1 MPNETDVPFP
11 DAQNVGKVY
20 LHLAEIYGINVGEYS
35 MHLAHMGLRGMELFC
50 FSGAHFQWMVIF
62 VGLGPGGLGFES
74 GCP

>member
-50 FSGAHFQWMVIF
+50 FSGAHFQ
-62 VGLGPGGLGFES
+62 
-74 GCP
+74 